1 MKHVFVSQ
9 VSIIAK
15 MRFLKFFL
23 YNIVIRLT
31 YCGVL
36 QRYTTTAENERLNE
50 INIKRQVHLKRQH
63 IGYGQIYCNTL
74 LQPCLNKKSK
84 LRYTVK
90 RFFYTKRVQKYV
102 CPKLI

>member
-15 MRFLKFFL
+15 MRFLKKIL
-23 YNIVIRLT
+23 YNIVIRRT

-50 INIKRQVHLKRQH
+50 INIKR
-63 IGYGQIYCNTL
+63 
-74 LQPCLNKKSK
+74 
-84 LRYTVK
+84 
-90 RFFYTKRVQKYV
+90 
-102 CPKLI
+102 